1 MREDVNLLAQEDRQ
15 GLNPFTLPGPD
26 SLQGNPYMG
35 SFKEPVY
42 VPPQIDQDAL
52 DKALEAIKVRKE
64 ANDAATNATDQYEA
78 DVADFKNTEATEIEQ
93 GIASLPE
100 ILQLSEEPFSPAG
113 IGGIPQ
119 PRVDPVIPRMPNEKS
134 VPFNPDS
141 LFSDPYMGSMDER
154 DFRDSIG
161 EPMAPEPVSTGDFNP
176 YERVTGEINPVYT
189 PPPSFDEPPA
199 FREEPVFTPPP
210 APPVAAP
217 EPVNSIPAYDFINEP
232 EPVFNI
238 PDFDFLTGGL
248 PPVNLPVAPP
258 VAPVMPPPPVAPPSF
273 DFTPDF
279 GEGDFFDTIGN
290 GFNDNDFGGYVPP
303 SIPSDPVIPPTIP
316 GNPYEGIF
324 DGLPINFP
332 PINFPPGLG
341 DPGEGD
347 FDDTIGIGDGFI
359 GIPGYPNF
367 PYPPYL
373 PPEDPPY
380 VPPPPPP
387 PEDQGP
393 TGPVNYYTGQ
403 PLKNPYQ
410 PYATDSGAAPL
421 NRQMTPQ
428 QFGQAPGFGP
438 NKPPDSGV
446 IIKPPRMPP
455 PRRDDRIYVPPID
468 DDLRFIAMNEPTGA
482 KNGKYLNK
490 GISQLP
496 MNGQGDT
503 LTTQVFQAGFR
514 PRR

>member
-1 MREDVNLLAQEDRQ
+1 MREDRQ
-15 GLNPFTLPGPD
+15 GFNPFTLPE
-26 SLQGNPYMG
+26 
-35 SFKEPVY
+35 EPVY

-119 PRVDPVIPRMPNEKS
+119 PRVDPVTPRE
-134 VPFNPDS
+134 
-141 LFSDPYMGSMDER
+141 
-154 DFRDSIG
+154 DF
-161 EPMAPEPVSTGDFNP
+161 VF
-176 YERVTGEINPVYT
+176 T
-189 PPPSFDEPPA
+189 PPPR

-210 APPVAAP
+210 ASPVAAP
-217 EPVNSIPAYDFINEP
+217 EPVNSIPAYDFTNEP
-232 EPVFNI
+232 ELDFFDRPDFDI
-238 PDFDFLTGGL
+238 PDFR
-248 PPVNLPVAPP
+248 
-258 VAPVMPPPPVAPPSF
+258 
-273 DFTPDF
+273 
-279 GEGDFFDTIGN
+279 
-290 GFNDNDFGGYVPP
+290 NDIDFGGFVPP

-316 GNPYEGIF
+316 GNPYEGVF
-324 DGLPINFP
+324 DGFPIKFP

-341 DPGEGD
+341 DPM
-347 FDDTIGIGDGFI
+347 
-359 GIPGYPNF
+359 
-367 PYPPYL
+367 YPPYL
-373 PPEDPPY
+373 PPEEPPY
-380 VPPPPPP
+380 VPPEEPPYVPPEEPPYVP

-428 QFGQAPGFGP
+428 SFGQAPGFE
-438 NKPPDSGV
+438 
-446 IIKPPRMPP
+446 KPPRLVPQPPPIRLPKLP
-455 PRRDDRIYVPPID
+455 PRRDDQIYVPPID
-468 DDLRFIAMNEPTGA
+468 DNFRFVAEKKPTGA

>member
-1 MREDVNLLAQEDRQ
+1 MARRFNPFPSMREDRQ
-15 GLNPFTLPGPD
+15 GFNPFTLPE
-26 SLQGNPYMG
+26 
-35 SFKEPVY
+35 EPVY

-161 EPMAPEPVSTGDFNP
+161 EPMAPPILGGDDFLPKPPPPVM
-176 YERVTGEINPVYT
+176 V

-210 APPVAAP
+210 APPVATP

-248 PPVNLPVAPP
+248 PPVNLPVTPP

-273 DFTPDF
+273 DFQPDF
-279 GEGDFFDTIGN
+279 GEEDFFDTIGDD
-290 GFNDNDFGGYVPP
+290 FNDNDFGGYVPP

-367 PYPPYL
+367 PYPY
-373 PPEDPPY
+373 PPY
-380 VPPPPPP
+380 EPPITDPDPIVPPPPPP

-428 QFGQAPGFGP
+428 QFGQAPGFKP
-438 NKPPDSGV
+438 KPPDP
-446 IIKPPRMPP
+446 IIGINPPRMPP

-468 DDLRFIAMNEPTGA
+468 DDLRFVAMREPTGA